1 MRVGTQV
8 RGLGA
13 RRSTD
18 VTRRVKTRQQCLAA
32 PSAQV
37 SRRQVR
43 AAGRWDLQTLLLLDF
58 AVEGRQNDAG
68 AQAAKG
74 LVNKLDLHPGFGFRV
89 EG

>member
-1 MRVGTQV
+1 
-8 RGLGA
+8 
-13 RRSTD
+13 
-18 VTRRVKTRQQCLAA
+18 
-32 PSAQV
+32 
-37 SRRQVR
+37 VR